1 MRSAIGYAAA
11 ALLVGIGLLFAW
23 AGSVRMAAT
32 RVPIG
37 LLMVAVG
44 AGIAYM
50 ISRQTPREVVQRVE
64 VSGRMAAQEI
74 QCPNCSASLD
84 LSSMQVVGGVP
95 TINCPYCG
103 NSFEVTEEP
112 KW

>member
-1 MRSAIGYAAA
+1 MRSLVGYAAA
-11 ALLVGIGLLFAW
+11 AILIGLGLLFAW
-23 AGSVRMAAT
+23 AGSVQMAST

-37 LLMVAVG
+37 LFMAAVG
-44 AGIAYM
+44 IGIAYLTN
-50 ISRQTPREVVQRVE
+50 RRTPREVVQRVE

-84 LSSMQVVGGVP
+84 LGSMQVVDGVP
-95 TINCPYCG
+95 TIKCPYCG

>member
-1 MRSAIGYAAA
+1 MRSFIGYAAA
-11 ALLVGIGLLFAW
+11 AVLIGVGLLFAW

-32 RVPIG
+32 RIPIG
-37 LLMVAVG
+37 LFMIGVG
-44 AGIAYM
+44 IVIIYLVR
-50 ISRQTPREVVQRVE
+50 RQVPSEVVQRVE

-95 TINCPYCG
+95 TIICSYCG